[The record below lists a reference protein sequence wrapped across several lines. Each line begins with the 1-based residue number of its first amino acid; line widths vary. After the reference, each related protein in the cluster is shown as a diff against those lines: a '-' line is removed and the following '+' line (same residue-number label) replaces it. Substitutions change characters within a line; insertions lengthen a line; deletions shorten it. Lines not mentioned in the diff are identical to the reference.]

1 MNKILLLVV
10 LILLVVAAA
19 DISTSGKITGY
30 VVLASD
36 RNISISIKPVEMGRI
51 LFFDYAPI
59 VEVYDPQ
66 SISVEF
72 MNTGSV
78 AFQQNIEIT
87 IMDINL
93 SFVGNYTDEYVDVLP
108 GQTRQHTIQ
117 YVTDEPGYYWIRAMS
132 TFSGKY
138 VVAWGLY
145 RVNGTKVLPYY
156 PPIIFPTLPEDGS
169 GGGSAA
175 EYLDTLH
182 PYLSLEYPSNITM
195 TQNQSTVTYVVVKNT
210 GDADASNV
218 VLLPKSLG
226 IQIDVTPKLIPE
238 ILVYDEGVFII
249 SIDVSNDTEPGTY
262 PIDFVVIADEAR
274 NKGHIDVFVKLLHPM
289 DEFNSS
295 ILNYAFLLKRLRN
308 DAIKAGI
315 EGKNTT
321 STFLHLDEGDR
332 YLDFAKSSFSENDYF
347 ETRRNLLVVK
357 KHIENAAL
365 ELARARITQMYH
377 AIFPIVSILLLLIA
391 FVILAIMLFVHHR
404 QRAKKHK
411 AEEGAQ
417 GELPAVGSV

>member
-1 MNKILLLVV
+1 MNKILLLVA
-10 LILLVVAAA
+10 LILLAVAAA
-19 DISTSGKITGY
+19 DIGTSGKITGH
-30 VVLASD
+30 VVLAFD

-51 LFFDYAPI
+51 LFFDYSPI

-66 SISVEF
+66 SIIVEF

-93 SFVGNYTDEYVDVLP
+93 SFVGNYTDDYVTILP
-108 GQTRQHTIQ
+108 GQTRQYNIQ

-145 RVNGTKVLPYY
+145 RVNGTKIYPYQ
-156 PPIIFPTLPEDGS
+156 PPIIFPPAEGA
-169 GGGSAA
+169 GPGGSAA
-175 EYLDTLH
+175 EYLATLH
-182 PYLSLEYPSNITM
+182 PYLLLEYPSNITL

-218 VLLPKSLG
+218 VLIPKSLG
-226 IQIDVTPKLIPE
+226 IKIDVTPKLIPE
-238 ILVYDEGVFII
+238 LPVNEEAVFII
-249 SIDVSNDTEPGTY
+249 SLDVSNDTEPGTY
-262 PIDFVVIADEAR
+262 PIDFIVMADDAR
-274 NKGHIDVFVKLLHPM
+274 SKGHIDVIVKQLHPM

-321 STFLHLDEGDR
+321 STFLQLDEGDK
-332 YLDFAKSSFSENDYF
+332 YLDLARSSFSKNDYF

-357 KHIENAAL
+357 EHIENAAL
-365 ELARARITQMYH
+365 ELARARITRMYH
-377 AIFPIVSILLLLIA
+377 AMFPIVSILLLLIA
-391 FVILAIMLFVHHR
+391 FAILAIMLFMHHR
-404 QRAKKHK
+404 QRAKKQK
-411 AEEGAQ
+411 EEEGAQ
-417 GELPAVGSV
+417 GELPPVGSV

>member
-1 MNKILLLVV
+1 MNKILLLVA
-10 LILLVVAAA
+10 LILIAVAAV
-19 DISTSGKITGY
+19 DIGTSGKITGY

-36 RNISISIKPVEMGRI
+36 KNISVSIKPVEQGRI
-51 LFFDYAPI
+51 FFFDYLPI
-59 VEVYDPQ
+59 VEVYEPQ

-72 MNTGSV
+72 INTGS
-78 AFQQNIEIT
+78 ATFQQNMEIT
-87 IMDINL
+87 IMDTNL
-93 SFVGNYTDEYVDVLP
+93 SFVGNYTDDFVDVLP
-108 GQTRQHTIQ
+108 GQTRQYNIQ

-145 RVNGTKVLPYY
+145 QVNGTKVLPYY
-156 PPIIFPTLPEDGS
+156 PPIIFPPLPADGS
-169 GGGSAA
+169 GGASAA
-175 EYLDTLH
+175 EYLDSH
-182 PYLSLEYPSNITM
+182 HSYLSLEHPPNITL
-195 TQNQSTVTYVVVKNT
+195 TQNQSTVTYVVVKNI

-226 IQIDVTPKLIPE
+226 IKIDVTPKLIPE
-238 ILVYDEGVFII
+238 ILVNDEGVFII
-249 SIDVSNDTEPGTY
+249 SLDASNDTEPGTY
-262 PIDFVVIADEAR
+262 PIDFIVMADDAR
-274 NKGHIDVFVKLLHPM
+274 SKGHIDVIVKQLHPM

-321 STFLHLDEGDR
+321 STFLQLDEGDK
-332 YLDFAKSSFSENDYF
+332 YLDLARSSFSKNDYF

-357 KHIENAAL
+357 EHIENAAL
-365 ELARARITQMYH
+365 ELARARITRMYH
-377 AIFPIVSILLLLIA
+377 AMFPIVSILLLLIA
-391 FVILAIMLFVHHR
+391 FAILAIMLFMHHR
-404 QRAKKHK
+404 QRAKKQK
-411 AEEGAQ
+411 EEEGAQ